1 MPMLLH
7 GLWDF
12 ILLLKFNVALTTPR
26 QTVSAETIII
36 DGILAMVTI
45 LISIFYLRR
54 KQLTGIQLNRLMN
67 R

>member
-1 MPMLLH
+1 M
-7 GLWDF
+7 
-12 ILLLKFNVALTTPR
+12 LLKFNAALTTPR